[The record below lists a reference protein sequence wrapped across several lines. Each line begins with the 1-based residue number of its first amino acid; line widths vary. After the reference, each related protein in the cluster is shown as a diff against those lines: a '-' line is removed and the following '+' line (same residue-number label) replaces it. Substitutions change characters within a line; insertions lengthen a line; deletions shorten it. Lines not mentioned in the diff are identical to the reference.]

1 MLSLLPAVALFAAA
15 QPATL
20 QPAAVLPAAVQPAAS
35 QTVERVAAVRVQGN
49 TLTPEADI
57 VRLAG
62 VPVGTAVTPALTGEV
77 AARIRRGGHFE
88 RVEVLKRY
96 ASIADAT
103 QVLLVIVVDEGAV
116 VVRPMRDGQ
125 AARAVRRRGPPLM
138 FLPLLGSDDGYG
150 FTYGALV
157 SMPNVAGPKTRVSV
171 PLTWGGERRA
181 GIELEKRANTTRF
194 ARVRLGAAVLH
205 RENHALDATD
215 SRQQVWLRGER
226 EIARSVRLGAWTGLD
241 HVTFGAAD
249 DMVLRTGVDAAFDT
263 RVDPMLSRNAVY
275 VRAAVERLGVG
286 QGAAPVRTLLDA
298 SGYLGAFGPS
308 TLVVRIYR
316 DGANRNVPGYLNVL
330 RGRDS
335 TLRGFRAGTDAGDT
349 TAAGSLELRLPVTS
363 PLSVGKVGVRAFIDA
378 ATVYDAGAP
387 LRRQHFDRGIGGGV
401 WFTATIIRLAFDVAH
416 GSTGGTRAQLSSG
429 LSF

>member
-1 MLSLLPAVALFAAA
+1 MLSVLLAVTLFAA
-15 QPATL
+15 QPT
-20 QPAAVLPAAVQPAAS
+20 
-35 QTVERVAAVRVQGN
+35 ERVAAVRVQGN

-62 VPVGTAVTPALTGEV
+62 VPIGAEVTPALPGEV
-77 AARIRRGGHFE
+77 AARLTRSGRFE

-96 ASIADAT
+96 ASIADLS
-103 QVLLVIVVDEGAV
+103 QVLLVIIVDEGAV

-138 FLPLLGSDDGYG
+138 FLPLFGSDDGYG

-157 SMPNVAGPKTRVSV
+157 SMPNVAGPRTRVSV

-181 GIELEKRANTTRF
+181 GVELEKRAGGTRF
-194 ARVRLGAAVLH
+194 ARVRVGGSLLQRENRALGA
-205 RENHALDATD
+205 TD
-215 SRQQVWLRGER
+215 TRQQVWLRGDR
-226 EIARSVRLGAWTGLD
+226 EMARALRLGAWAGLD
-241 HVTFGAAD
+241 HVSFGAED
-249 DMVLRTGVDAAFDT
+249 HVVVRTGAAAAFDT

-275 VRAAVERLGVG
+275 VGATVERFGVRH
-286 QGAAPVRTLLDA
+286 GAAGLRTLLDA
-298 SGYLGAFGPS
+298 NVYLGAIGPS

-316 DGANRNVPGYLNVL
+316 DGANQPVPGYLKVL

-363 PLSVGKVGVRAFIDA
+363 PLSLGKLGVRAFIDA
-378 ATVYDAGAP
+378 ATVYDAGAH
-387 LRRQHFDRGIGGGV
+387 LRRQRFERGVGGGV
-401 WFTATIIRLAFDVAH
+401 WFTATVIRLAFDVAH
-416 GSTGGTRAQLSSG
+416 GSNGGTRAQLSSG
-429 LSF
+429 LLF